1 MRDIDE
7 APLNATPP
15 GDAARSAPPEDGPVS
30 TYGKKAVLASSIGYA
45 MDGFDLL
52 ILGFALSAIT
62 AELHL
67 GNGEAGSLAT
77 ITLFGAVLGG
87 LLFGV
92 LADRIGR
99 VKVLTYS
106 VCFFAVFTGLTAL
119 ADGYTEFAVYRFL
132 AGVGIGGEFG
142 VGMTLAAE
150 AWPARKRA
158 RATALVGVGW
168 QAGVLLAALVSA
180 PVLTHWGWRGLF
192 LLGALPAVVAVVF
205 RSRLHEPEA
214 FTEHRA
220 ALAARRAQAAKAR
233 VPLRL
238 LVADA
243 TTTRATAGVLVLTSV
258 QNFGYYGIMIW
269 LPTYLSAEF
278 GYSLTK
284 SGLWTAVT
292 VVGMAAG
299 GLVFGQVADRLGR
312 RRAFWMFQ
320 FGSAVSVLVYSQ
332 LTSGWALLVGGAIM
346 GAFANGMI
354 GGYGALM
361 AELYPTEV
369 RATAQNVLFN
379 LGRAVGGFAPVVV
392 ALAAES
398 VGFGTAI
405 AMLAVIYVIDMAA
418 MLLIP
423 ERSATPLTTRLEP
436 QPGVPGP

>member
-1 MRDIDE
+1 MRDADAISVSD
-7 APLNATPP
+7 
-15 GDAARSAPPEDGPVS
+15 DAATKTAAGPPQNTAVS
-30 TYGKKAVLASSIGYA
+30 RYGKKAVIASSLGYA

-62 AELHL
+62 ADLHL
-67 GNGEAGSLAT
+67 SDSEAGSLAT
-77 ITLFGAVLGG
+77 VTLFGAVLGG
-87 LLFGV
+87 LFFGV

-106 VCFFAVFTGLTAL
+106 VIFFAVFTGLTAV
-119 ADGYTEFAVYRFL
+119 ADSYTQFAVFRFL

-168 QAGVLLAALVSA
+168 QAGVLMAALVSA
-180 PVLTHWGWRGLF
+180 PVLTHFGWRGLF
-192 LLGALPAVVAVVF
+192 LLGAVPALVAVVF
-205 RSRLHEPEA
+205 RSRLHEPAA
-214 FTEHRA
+214 FTQQRAGRA
-220 ALAARRAQAAKAR
+220 AGKTPK
-233 VPLRL
+233 VPVRM

-243 TTTRATAGVLVLTSV
+243 ETTRATAGVLVLTSV

-269 LPTYLSAEF
+269 LPTYLAKEF

-284 SGLWTAVT
+284 SSLWTAVT
-292 VVGMAAG
+292 VLGMAVG
-299 GLVFGQVADRLGR
+299 GLLFGHLADHIGR
-312 RRAFWMFQ
+312 RRAFWTFQ
-320 FGSAVSVLVYSQ
+320 FGSAVSVLAYSQ
-332 LTSGWALLVGGAIM
+332 LTTGWALMVGGAIM

-361 AELYPTEV
+361 ADLYPTEV

-379 LGRAVGGFAPVVV
+379 LGRAVGGFAPVAV
-392 ALAAES
+392 AMVAAS
-398 VGFGTAI
+398 IGFASAI
-405 AMLAVIYVIDMAA
+405 ALLAVIYVIDMAA

-423 ERSATPLTTRLEP
+423 DRRATDCA
-436 QPGVPGP
+436 QPGS